1 MATWE
6 AYKKAGPLLVST
18 DHHGTVDGNP
28 LHISFVDVSVKLTG
42 SDKWI
47 DAQ

>member
-1 MATWE
+1 
-6 AYKKAGPLLVST
+6 
-18 DHHGTVDGNP
+18 VDGNP

>member
-1 MATWE
+1 
-6 AYKKAGPLLVST
+6 
-18 DHHGTVDGNP
+18 VDGKDFRIT
-28 LHISFVDVSVKLTG
+28 LTDVSVKLTG

>member
-1 MATWE
+1 
-6 AYKKAGPLLVST
+6 
-18 DHHGTVDGNP
+18 VDGNP

-42 SDKWI
+42 SNKWI